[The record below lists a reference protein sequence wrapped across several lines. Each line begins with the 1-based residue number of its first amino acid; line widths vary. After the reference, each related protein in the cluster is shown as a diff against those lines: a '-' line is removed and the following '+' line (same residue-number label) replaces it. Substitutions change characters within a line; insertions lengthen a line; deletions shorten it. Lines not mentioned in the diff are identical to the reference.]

1 MPTIPS
7 LTGFGGC
14 HARLFFFYIFADMKR
29 LAIVIGI
36 ISGLVLMAACARP
49 SQVPE
54 LEVAEQSR
62 SIEGPSPELVAV
74 DSLMWRQPDS
84 ALTLLLPWFDSCGDV
99 SGNDSTTF
107 DLHYAHLLLSELLY
121 KNYYEQTN
129 RAELLQAEAYFDS
142 ISLIINNHS
151 RIPWSHCGPSFREC
165 GTQSPQTKD
174 DLAFLAARAHY
185 MDGVGHYE
193 GDSLVPACRE
203 YLKALEIMEDRFD
216 EKDLTGH
223 KALFMAYAF
232 SRLTDVYS
240 DLYLHEQAIYFARL
254 SLNYFQLF
262 GSSSAPLSSLL
273 NEIGAQYEMMEQ
285 FDSAD
290 YYYCR
295 AIAVLG
301 DTNTLL
307 YRDIA
312 FHQTYLGYKKDGC
325 QADVALS
332 RLLLL
337 LSKSESDSEKKARCL
352 SIGELY
358 YDIRLYDSAKV
369 YLESAYYGNTS
380 VNSKKQAAEWLVDI
394 CKEMGNEPEALAYA
408 SYLVPFSNSEENDKS
423 EVKSQLAELYTS
435 YKKKLLIQQQRIE
448 KEKQTKLFA
457 IVFVGLLSVIIVT
470 TSLYHWNKRKRL
482 DIKAQIESESYTH
495 QVQQAALSSR
505 LRQSNQKV
513 RELKEQMRKQDAVS
527 FTRRGD
533 VSATFNEE
541 PVCRLIMERVNVGN
555 FMSQMD
561 CTIYKEYALSKEQ
574 LMDLRKAADLHFNDF
589 TTRLCKAFPELTNSD
604 LDYCCLYLLGLT
616 DADIS
621 ALMQRA
627 YNTINER
634 SGKLKRVIGVEKTLS
649 GALISFANESQNGDC
664 QDVF

>member
-1 MPTIPS
+1 M
-7 LTGFGGC
+7 
-14 HARLFFFYIFADMKR
+14 
-29 LAIVIGI
+29 AIVIGI

-62 SIEGPSPELVAV
+62 SIEGPSPALVAI
-74 DSLMWRQPDS
+74 DSLLWRQPDS
-84 ALTLLLPWFDSCGDV
+84 ALALLLPWFDSAAAPAEYDR
-99 SGNDSTTF
+99 
-107 DLHYAHLLLSELLY
+107 HYAHLLLSELLY
-121 KNYYEQTN
+121 KNYCEQTN
-129 RAELLQAEAYFDS
+129 RAELLQAESYFDS
-142 ISLIINNHS
+142 ISLFIDNHPH
-151 RIPWSHCGPSFREC
+151 IPWSHCGPSFREC

-174 DLAFLAARAHY
+174 NISFLSARAHY

-193 GDSLVPACRE
+193 RDSLVPACRE
-203 YLKALEIMEDRFD
+203 YMKALEIMEGRFD

-240 DLYLHEQAIYFARL
+240 DLYLHDQAIYFSRRSLEYYQKLEVPSWYTARML
-254 SLNYFQLF
+254 C
-262 GSSSAPLSSLL
+262 
-273 NEIGAQYEMMEQ
+273 EIGAHYNMMDQ
-285 FDSAD
+285 LDSAD
-290 YYYCR
+290 YYYR
-295 AIAVLG
+295 EARSVLC
-301 DTNTLL
+301 DTSVLM
-307 YRDIA
+307 YRDIRA
-312 FHQTYLGYKKDGC
+312 HQASIECKKNGRP
-325 QADVALS
+325 DVALKELYF
-332 RLLLL
+332 LLLQ
-337 LSKSESDSEKKARCL
+337 SESLVESMAREAD
-352 SIGELY
+352 IGEIY
-358 YDIRLYDSAKV
+358 YNEREYDSAFK
-369 YLESAYYGNTS
+369 YLVEVFRKAPSTG
-380 VNSKKQAAEWLVDI
+380 SKKQAAEWLVDI
-394 CKEMGNEPEALAYA
+394 CKAEGRDSEILEYA
-408 SYLVPFSNSEENDKS
+408 SFLAPFATQDEYNGAI
-423 EVKSQLAELYTS
+423 KSQCTELYNAFRQKKMEFRHQALTQRN
-435 YKKKLLIQQQRIE
+435 KKL
-448 KEKQTKLFA
+448 A
-457 IVFVGLLSVIIVT
+457 IAVVGGLLCVLLVLLII
-470 TSLYHWNKRKRL
+470 HMRRKHRFKTQL
-482 DIKAQIESESYTH
+482 EAQNYTH

>member
-1 MPTIPS
+1 MQMRRS
-7 LTGFGGC
+7 MQ
-14 HARLFFFYIFADMKR
+14 H
-29 LAIVIGI
+29 IGWAVLL
-36 ISGLVLMAACARP
+36 GLVIAGCSRYDDIQAMAP
-49 SQVPE
+49 SSTSS
-54 LEVAEQSR
+54 A
-62 SIEGPSPELVAV
+62 LVAV
-74 DSLMWRQPDS
+74 DSLLWRQPDS
-84 ALTLLLPWFDSCGDV
+84 ALALLLPWFDSV
-99 SGNDSTTF
+99 AVPVEY

-129 RAELLQAEAYFDS
+129 RAELLQAESYFDS
-142 ISLIINNHS
+142 ISLFIDNHPH
-151 RIPWSHCGPSFREC
+151 IPWSHCGPSFREC

-312 FHQTYLGYKKDGC
+312 FHQTYLEYKKDSC
-325 QADVALS
+325 QADDALS
-332 RLLLL
+332 RLHQL
-337 LSKSESDSEKKARCL
+337 LSKSETDSEKQARCL

-358 YDIRLYDSAKV
+358 YDNKLYDSAKV
-369 YLESAYYGNTS
+369 YLESVYYGNTS

-394 CKEMGNEPEALAYA
+394 CKETGKESEVLVYA
-408 SYLVPFSNSEENDKS
+408 SYLVPLSNLEENDKS
-423 EVKSQLAELYTS
+423 EIKSQLAELYKGFGQQKLNHLHQLE
-435 YKKKLLIQQQRIE
+435 KKKNLKWAMTAFVCLLVVLMTVVILNHYNKTSKQLLKSQIKDEHYAHEMQQ
-448 KEKQTKLFA
+448 K
-457 IVFVGLLSVIIVT
+457 
-470 TSLYHWNKRKRL
+470 
-482 DIKAQIESESYTH
+482 
-495 QVQQAALSSR
+495 ALSGKLKKSNEA
-505 LRQSNQKV
+505 LRDT
-513 RELKEQMRKQDAVS
+513 KEQLEKFNNKEFQKQPIQTRDYVS
-527 FTRRGD
+527 FAKT
-533 VSATFNEE
+533 
-541 PVCRLIMERVNVGN
+541 PVCCHILDTVNRQKFKSKIDYG
-555 FMSQMD
+555 F
-561 CTIYKEYALSKEQ
+561 YKEYALQKEEIKA
-574 LMDLRKAADLHFNDF
+574 LRVAADEKMDNF
-589 TTRLCKAFPELTNSD
+589 TIRLKKQFPSLTD
-604 LDYCCLYLLGLT
+604 EDITYCCLYLLGLS
-616 DADIS
+616 DADIA
-621 ALMQRA
+621 ALVQRA
-627 YNTINER
+627 YPTVCER
-634 SGKLKRVIGVEKTLS
+634 KRKIRRIVDEENSLHFTLRN
-649 GALISFANESQNGDC
+649 IP
-664 QDVF
+664 

>member
-1 MPTIPS
+1 MP
-7 LTGFGGC
+7 
-14 HARLFFFYIFADMKR
+14 FAN
-29 LAIVIGI
+29 
-36 ISGLVLMAACARP
+36 
-49 SQVPE
+49 Q
-54 LEVAEQSR
+54 
-62 SIEGPSPELVAV
+62 
-74 DSLMWRQPDS
+74 
-84 ALTLLLPWFDSCGDV
+84 
-99 SGNDSTTF
+99 
-107 DLHYAHLLLSELLY
+107 
-121 KNYYEQTN
+121 
-129 RAELLQAEAYFDS
+129 
-142 ISLIINNHS
+142 
-151 RIPWSHCGPSFREC
+151 
-165 GTQSPQTKD
+165 
-174 DLAFLAARAHY
+174 
-185 MDGVGHYE
+185 
-193 GDSLVPACRE
+193 
-203 YLKALEIMEDRFD
+203 
-216 EKDLTGH
+216 
-223 KALFMAYAF
+223 
-232 SRLTDVYS
+232 
-240 DLYLHEQAIYFARL
+240 
-254 SLNYFQLF
+254 
-262 GSSSAPLSSLL
+262 
-273 NEIGAQYEMMEQ
+273 
-285 FDSAD
+285 
-290 YYYCR
+290 
-295 AIAVLG
+295 
-301 DTNTLL
+301 
-307 YRDIA
+307 
-312 FHQTYLGYKKDGC
+312 
-325 QADVALS
+325 
-332 RLLLL
+332 
-337 LSKSESDSEKKARCL
+337 
-352 SIGELY
+352 
-358 YDIRLYDSAKV
+358 
-369 YLESAYYGNTS
+369 
-380 VNSKKQAAEWLVDI
+380 
-394 CKEMGNEPEALAYA
+394 
-408 SYLVPFSNSEENDKS
+408 EENQS
-423 EVKSQLAELYTS
+423 AIKSQLTELYTS

-482 DIKAQIESESYTH
+482 DIKAQFESESYTH

-513 RELKEQMRKQDAVS
+513 RELKEQMRKQDVVS

>member
-1 MPTIPS
+1 MKARCNFIV
-7 LTGFGGC
+7 LLLGF
-14 HARLFFFYIFADMKR
+14 L
-29 LAIVIGI
+29 
-36 ISGLVLMAACARP
+36 AACTRP

-54 LEVAEQSR
+54 LV
-62 SIEGPSPELVAV
+62 EGPSPELVAV

-84 ALTLLLPWFDSCGDV
+84 ALALLLPWFDSCGDV
-99 SGNDSTTF
+99 SGNVSTTF

-121 KNYYEQTN
+121 KNYCEQTN
-129 RAELLQAEAYFDS
+129 RAELLQAESYFDS
-142 ISLIINNHS
+142 ISLIIDNHS

-165 GTQSPQTKD
+165 GTQSPKHKD
-174 DLAFLAARAHY
+174 DLAFLTARAHY

-193 GDSLVPACRE
+193 RDSLVPACRE
-203 YLKALEIMEDRFD
+203 CMKALEIMEGRF
-216 EKDLTGH
+216 EENGLTGH

-240 DLYLHEQAIYFARL
+240 DLYLHEQAIYFARHAL
-254 SLNYFQLF
+254 RCFHRF

-423 EVKSQLAELYTS
+423 EVKSQLAELY
-435 YKKKLLIQQQRIE
+435 KGFGQQKLRHSHQLE
-448 KEKQTKLFA
+448 KEENLKWTLMA
-457 IVFVGLLSVIIVT
+457 FVCLLVVLLAAVLINHHNRTGRHI
-470 TSLYHWNKRKRL
+470 LENQ
-482 DIKAQIESESYTH
+482 IKDEHYAHEM
-495 QVQQAALSSR
+495 QQKALSGKLKKSNEA
-505 LRQSNQKV
+505 LRDT
-513 RELKEQMRKQDAVS
+513 KEQLEKFNNKEFQKQPIQTRDYVS
-527 FTRRGD
+527 FAKT
-533 VSATFNEE
+533 
-541 PVCRLIMERVNVGN
+541 PVCCHILDTVNRQKFKSKIDYG
-555 FMSQMD
+555 F
-561 CTIYKEYALSKEQ
+561 YKEYALQKEEIKA
-574 LMDLRKAADLHFNDF
+574 LRVAADEKLDDF
-589 TTRLCKAFPELTNSD
+589 TFRLKKQFPSLTD
-604 LDYCCLYLLGLT
+604 EDVTYCCLYLLGLS
-616 DADIS
+616 DADIA
-621 ALMQRA
+621 ALVQRA
-627 YNTINER
+627 YPTVCER
-634 SGKLKRVIGVEKTLS
+634 KRKIRRIVGEENSLHFTLR
-649 GALISFANESQNGDC
+649 NMP
-664 QDVF
+664 

>member
-1 MPTIPS
+1 MKARCNFIV
-7 LTGFGGC
+7 LLLGF
-14 HARLFFFYIFADMKR
+14 L
-29 LAIVIGI
+29 
-36 ISGLVLMAACARP
+36 AACTRP

-62 SIEGPSPELVAV
+62 SIEGPSQKLVAV

-84 ALTLLLPWFDSCGDV
+84 ALVLLLPWFDSV
-99 SGNDSTTF
+99 AVPVEY

-129 RAELLQAEAYFDS
+129 RAELLQSEAYFDS
-142 ISLIINNHS
+142 ISLIINDSPH
-151 RIPWSHCGPSFREC
+151 ILWSHCGPSFREC

-174 DLAFLAARAHY
+174 NLAFLSARAHY

-193 GDSLVPACRE
+193 RDSLVPACRE
-203 YLKALEIMEDRFD
+203 YMKALEIMEDRFE
-216 EKDLTGH
+216 EKELVFY
-223 KALFMAYAF
+223 KANFMAMIYT
-232 SRLTDVYS
+232 RLTEVFS
-240 DLYLHEQAIYFARL
+240 SLYLHEQAIYYGERSLRYYKECHASARQIANVL
-254 SLNYFQLF
+254 D
-262 GSSSAPLSSLL
+262 
-273 NEIGAQYEMMEQ
+273 EIGMHYEMMETL
-285 FDSAD
+285 DSAD
-290 YYYCR
+290 RYFKK
-295 AIAVLG
+295 AMGFLQ
-301 DTNTLL
+301 DTCNLT
-307 YRDIA
+307 YRDLSSHIV
-312 FHQTYLGYKKDGC
+312 YLSYKKGEDP
-325 QADVALS
+325 VALLKTM
-332 RLLLL
+332 RDLLDL
-337 LSKSESDSEKKARCL
+337 SESQKEFYSRYL
-352 SIGELY
+352 TIGDIY
-358 YDIRLYDSAKV
+358 YHEGILDSAFFVLDKV
-369 YLESAYYGNTS
+369 FVESNSIA
-380 VNSKKQAAEWLVDI
+380 SKKQAAEWLVDI
-394 CKEMGNEPEALAYA
+394 CKAEGRDSEILEYA
-408 SYLVPFSNSEENDKS
+408 SFLAPFATQDEYNGAI
-423 EVKSQLAELYTS
+423 KSQCAELYNAFRQKEMTFHHQVLARRN
-435 YKKKLLIQQQRIE
+435 KKL
-448 KEKQTKLFA
+448 T
-457 IVFVGLLSVIIVT
+457 IIVVGG
-470 TSLYHWNKRKRL
+470 LFFALFVLLIIYLKRKHHF
-482 DIKAQIESESYTH
+482 KAQLEAESYTH